1 MSSSSGG
8 KNVIFYSFS
17 LKQRVLASKS
27 ATFDI
32 HTDHELLF
40 DHFNIRLKAYVAAK
54 DYVSYST

>member
-1 MSSSSGG
+1 M
-8 KNVIFYSFS
+8 IFYSFS

-40 DHFNIRLKAYVAAK
+40 DHLIFASKLTSLLRITFPILLDR
-54 DYVSYST
+54 